1 MTEPWV
7 DAPETDRRKD
17 KLDRGPFVD
26 MAKDLIENLADSND
40 STVFGLVG
48 PWGSGKTSVLN
59 FIISALDRS
68 IHVAKFNPWSFDE
81 ERLQA
86 ELYSAIL
93 EAFPRGS
100 RKTLRKKAV
109 DLARRSAPAL
119 KAIPIVG
126 TGASETVREFLP
138 EKSWDSAFKDM
149 AETIKAASVKV
160 LVVVDDVDRVQPKD
174 LLVLMKT
181 IRLLGRFPRVN
192 YLLAYD
198 RKSTIKALASGLGND
213 PVAAQV
219 YLEKIVQY
227 PLDLPEPQQHFLQE
241 IMDSALGPTV
251 RQASLGIY
259 RGPTPQSRFESFYT
273 EHMTTT
279 LTTPRACHRYAG
291 QAITFL
297 QLAKGNVDP
306 ADFFAITFLRIFY
319 PDLYERLPAWA
330 GELTRKQGYDRSKP
344 TSEEEWLQRIRSCGY
359 DGDTP
364 VDLMEAL
371 SSLFPHAFPDN
382 MWSTAGGKYRANDS
396 EYFDRYFTISL
407 PTGDM
412 SDETVIRDINR
423 IRTGVVRPGDRCPET
438 FDHVNEQMQMK
449 ALKKG
454 ARDTDYDVDGRPLID
469 YLSNG
474 LSKQPLDRD
483 FRDSATRLKEVWLA
497 RLLSHNGPWEEPEL
511 KAFVGRFPRPES
523 LGHCLNLNNA
533 PSARGFS
540 ELEAIGRS
548 SPVTDDPTLTD
559 QLIPLWIDQATQWLI
574 DEWRTCDSAES
585 IHEQIAV
592 WNYLVAMDGLP
603 KLQVNTLDALK
614 DDSLSLTTLA
624 TAFVMASK
632 EAGSYEAP
640 ASQLFL
646 FTDKLENTIPPDM
659 LIELPLDEPA
669 EVAQARGD
677 EIPSPAQRM
686 RFAYEEILR
695 WRESRANPPTDG
707 KDTPTP

>member
-59 FIISALDRS
+59 FITSALDRS
-68 IHVAKFNPWSFDE
+68 VHVVKFNPWSFDE

-119 KAIPIVG
+119 KAIPVIG

-138 EKSWDSAFKDM
+138 AKSWDSAFQDM

-174 LLVLMKT
+174 LLLLMKT

-192 YLLAYD
+192 YILAYD
-198 RKSTIKALASGLGND
+198 RKSTITALAAGLGND
-213 PVAAQV
+213 PIAAQV

-241 IMDSALGPTV
+241 IIESALGPTV
-251 RQASLGIY
+251 RKASLGTY
-259 RGPTPQSRFESFYT
+259 RGPTPESRFETFYT

-330 GELTRKQGYDRSKP
+330 GDLTRKQGSNRSSKAP
-344 TSEEEWLQRIRSCGY
+344 SEDEWLQRIKSCGY
-359 DGDTP
+359 KGDT
-364 VDLMEAL
+364 VVELMEAL

-382 MWSTAGGKYRANDS
+382 MWRTAGGKYRANDS

-412 SDETVIRDINR
+412 SDEAVLRDINR
-423 IRTGVVRPGDRCPET
+423 IRTAEVRPGGVCPET
-438 FDHVNEQMQMK
+438 FDHANEQMQIK

-454 ARDTDYDVDGRPLID
+454 ARHTDYDTNARPLID
-469 YLSNG
+469 YLSIAIAKRP
-474 LSKQPLDRD
+474 STQD
-483 FRDSATRLKEVWLA
+483 FRDTATRLQESWLA
-497 RLLSHNGPWEEPEL
+497 RLLSHSDPWDEPEL
-511 KAFVGRFPRPES
+511 KAFIGLFPRPES
-523 LGHCLNLNNA
+523 LGHCLNLNNSH
-533 PSARGFS
+533 SARAMA
-540 ELEAIGRS
+540 ELEAMGAATT
-548 SPVTDDPTLTD
+548 VADQTLTD
-559 QLIPLWIDQATQWLI
+559 QLIPLWIDQATQWLV
-574 DEWRTCDSAES
+574 DAWRTRGSADS
-585 IHEQIAV
+585 IHEQFAV

-603 KLQVNTLDALK
+603 HLQAVTLDALK
-614 DDSLSLTTLA
+614 DGSLAMTTLA
-624 TAFVMASK
+624 DAFVMAST
-632 EAGSYEAP
+632 EAGNYEAA
-640 ASQLFL
+640 ASQLTL
-646 FTDKLENTIPPDM
+646 FTDKLENTITPEKLM
-659 LIELPLDEPA
+659 ELPLDKPA
-669 EVAQARGD
+669 KVAEAQGD
-677 EIPSPAQRM
+677 EIPSPAQRK

-695 WRESRANPPTDG
+695 WRAKRANPLADG
-707 KDTPTP
+707 DGTPPA